1 MSTQER
7 GERSAIDKN
16 DKKLILMSP
25 DLGRSYEE
33 NFFLFSERALYLRN
47 KLLLTN
53 KSTVAGGRIITE
65 ELAIELRVT
74 IFGTAA
80 CPPRGEWIRSPLL
93 MRPPDLP
100 FAYGLMGPRNSTRS
114 LLTGLQAYIIKW
126 ILFDSRPPSM
136 NKKSAEPPESH
147 LRISEA
153 LQEEVLWRVC
163 SDVIWRCGAQ
173 SGSDNKAVVALPTD
187 TTYVYNNLKYY
198 QDGVTEKLQLF
209 ELKNL
214 EELQIFLKRYLYIF
228 QGDGGALLLLYAMVL
243 TRGCANIKKDL
254 DGKLNYLLS
263 AQPEGSL
270 NLTMLVITGR
280 ATPYLHNGIV
290 YDGDEDNYA
299 LPQFGVLSRSP
310 VGFLLW
316 QEGLDNRLSVL
327 TKQLPGSRL
336 KTPAFPIWITNSS
349 GHFGVLFNTNRELLK
364 NYQAE
369 KRFDIHYYTCGGCYV
384 ALNVDTRVESQVTVC
399 KDDLHT
405 TTLEKL
411 IHTKWQDATIT
422 WSVTNS
428 KIDDSS

>member
-1 MSTQER
+1 MTTMITQKR

-16 DKKLILMSP
+16 DKKFLLLSP
-25 DLGRSYEE
+25 DLGRTYEE
-33 NFFLFSERALYLRN
+33 RTLYLRN
-47 KLLLTN
+47 KLHAN
-53 KSTVAGGRIITE
+53 KSIVAGGRIITE

-80 CPPRGEWIRSPLL
+80 CPPRGEWIRSPLI
-93 MRPPDLP
+93 MRPPDQA
-100 FAYGLMGPRNSTRS
+100 FAYGLIGQRNSTRA
-114 LLTGLQAYIIKW
+114 LLTGLQAYILKW
-126 ILFDSRPPSM
+126 ILFDSRPPTM
-136 NKKSAEPPESH
+136 DKKSAEPPESQ

-153 LQEEVLWRVC
+153 LQEEVSWRVC
-163 SDVIWRCGAQ
+163 SDVIWQCGAQ
-173 SGSDNKAVVALPTD
+173 SGSDGKAVVALPTE

-198 QDGVTEKLQLF
+198 QDGVTEK
-209 ELKNL
+209 
-214 EELQIFLKRYLYIF
+214 F
-228 QGDGGALLLLYAMVL
+228 QGDGGSGALLMLYAMVL
-243 TRGCANIKKDL
+243 TRGCPNIKKDL

-280 ATPYLHNGIV
+280 ATPYLHNGVV
-290 YDGDEDNYA
+290 YVGDEDNYA

-316 QEGLDNRLSVL
+316 HEGLDNRLSAL
-327 TKQLPGSRL
+327 TKQHPGSRL
-336 KTPAFPIWITNSS
+336 KTPAFPIWITCSS

-384 ALNVDTRVESQVTVC
+384 ALNIDTRVGIQASVY

-405 TTLEKL
+405 TPLEKL

-422 WSVTNS
+422 WTAIKS
-428 KIDDSS
+428 KIGDSTQK

>member
-1 MSTQER
+1 MTTQKR
-7 GERSAIDKN
+7 GDRSSIDKN
-16 DKKLILMSP
+16 DKKLLLLSP
-25 DLGRSYEE
+25 DLGRSYE
-33 NFFLFSERALYLRN
+33 
-47 KLLLTN
+47 
-53 KSTVAGGRIITE
+53 GGRIITE
-65 ELAIELRVT
+65 ELAIELRIT

-93 MRPPDLP
+93 MRPPDQT

-136 NKKSAEPPESH
+136 DKKSAEPPESY

-153 LQEEVLWRVC
+153 LQEEALWRIC
-163 SDVIWRCGAQ
+163 SDVIWRCGSQ
-173 SGSDNKAVVALPTD
+173 SGSESKAVVALPTD
-187 TTYVYNNLKYY
+187 TTYVYNSLKYY

-209 ELKNL
+209 ELESL
-214 EELQIFLKRYLYIF
+214 EELQIFIKRNLYLF
-228 QGDGGALLLLYAMVL
+228 QGDGGAGALLLLYAMVL

-254 DGKLNYLLS
+254 DGKLNYLVS

-270 NLTMLVITGR
+270 NVSMLVITGR
-280 ATPYLHNGIV
+280 ATPYLHNGVV
-290 YDGDEDNYA
+290 YVGDEDNYA
-299 LPQFGVLSRSP
+299 LPQFGVLARSS

-316 QEGLDNRLSVL
+316 HEGLDNRLSAL
-327 TKQLPGSRL
+327 TKQHPGSRL
-336 KTPAFPIWITNSS
+336 KTPAFPIWITCSS

-369 KRFDIHYYTCGGCYV
+369 KRFDIHFYTCGGCYV
-384 ALNVDTRVESQVTVC
+384 PLSIDTRVQSQATAR

-405 TTLEKL
+405 TPLEKL

-422 WSVTNS
+422 WAATNN
-428 KIDDSS
+428 KIGDSSK